1 MASEAEDALEQ
12 ILARATSHAEETVA
26 RPIAFVLLVGLDD
39 RETLHRVIGAADS
52 SEVLRV
58 GYSTVAESRDVLRAF
73 VIAYDAYMPRE
84 DGTRADAIFFQCGLR
99 GVPHTSVIA
108 RPYLDDGERVSWTE
122 GPALLRRIDGVLPT
136 PGLA

>member
-1 MASEAEDALEQ
+1 MAPDEKADLER
-12 ILARATSHAEETVA
+12 LLERATRHAEETVA

-58 GYSTVAESRDVLRAF
+58 GYSTVAESRASLRAF

-84 DGTRADAIFFQCGLR
+84 DGTRADAIFFQCGLS

-108 RPYLDDGERVSWTE
+108 RPYVDDGERVSWTE

>member
-1 MASEAEDALEQ
+1 MGSEADDDLEQ
-12 ILARATSHAEETVA
+12 LLARATLHAAETVT
-26 RPIAFVLLVGLDD
+26 RPIAFVLLVGLDGN
-39 RETLHRVIGAADS
+39 EKLHRVFGAADS

-58 GYSTVAESRDVLRAF
+58 GYSTVADSRDMLRGF